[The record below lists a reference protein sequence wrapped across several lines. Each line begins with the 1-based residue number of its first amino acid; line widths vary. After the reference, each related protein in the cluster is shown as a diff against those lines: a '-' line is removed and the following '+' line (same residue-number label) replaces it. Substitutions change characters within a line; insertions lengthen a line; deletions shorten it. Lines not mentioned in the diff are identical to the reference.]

1 MFTLHKERIQ
11 KQSEIFQWKGH
22 TFAIQQQESQE
33 NNVVMAVVGSF
44 NRHMERTN
52 SNKTSLLLGFGFGV
66 FTTTKSKKCLGEWVT
81 QKKWGFA
88 APLWYKGM
96 VCKMKNE
103 VGEVGRYKKAKVG
116 KKKKWQQNGKWRG
129 ERGWHALQYFWFWM
143 LKKLRVIEPTML
155 TGICACMIPYWQ
167 SYYRHHYGKKN
178 SRCKETDLYSVVCRC
193 HMLMGAISC
202 QFSRPPCWIMLCFF
216 RTAVNALEAA
226 SVMIYG
232 RWVLP
237 RLWSSSQTP
246 GG

>member
-116 KKKKWQQNGKWRG
+116 KKRNGSKMASG
-129 ERGWHALQYFWFWM
+129 
-143 LKKLRVIEPTML
+143 
-155 TGICACMIPYWQ
+155 
-167 SYYRHHYGKKN
+167 
-178 SRCKETDLYSVVCRC
+178 VVK
-193 HMLMGAISC
+193 GAG
-202 QFSRPPCWIMLCFF
+202 MLCNTSGFGCWKSWE
-216 RTAVNALEAA
+216 L
-226 SVMIYG
+226 
-232 RWVLP
+232 
-237 RLWSSSQTP
+237 
-246 GG
+246 